1 MAQRRVT
8 VGWPEGLHARPA
20 AVLVRSATSLG
31 VPATVGRPGDPKRVN
46 AASMLGVL
54 SLGVEGGQE
63 VVLASAAPDADAAL
77 DRLARLVSEGLDAL
91 PDA

>member
-1 MAQRRVT
+1 MARRRVT

-20 AVLVRSATSLG
+20 SVFVRSATSLG
-31 VPATVGRPGDPKRVN
+31 VPVTVGRPDDPKRVN

-54 SLGVEGGQE
+54 SLGVGGGQE
-63 VVLASAAPDADAAL
+63 VELASEAPDADAAL
-77 DRLARLVSEGLDAL
+77 DRLARLVSEGLDTL